1 MSKAT
6 QSKGPKEFQASI
18 YRLGILYCVDVPAT
32 VSKALG
38 GAKHIAVAGTVNGVQ
53 MRALL
58 QPRGEGLHR
67 FFLDGKLRKAA
78 RAGQGDTVTLALG
91 PDRESREVPIPDE
104 VLEAFED
111 EPGALDVFQ
120 GLTVALRR
128 EMLLWV
134 LKAKHAETRA
144 QRIARLVRE
153 MTRRQEMGGRPKPR
167 AKRSEP
173 RA

>member
-1 MSKAT
+1 MAKVT
-6 QSKGPKEFQASI
+6 QSKRLNEFRASI
-18 YRLGILYCVDVPAT
+18 YRLGILYTVDVPAA

-38 GAKHIAVAGTVNGVQ
+38 GAKHIAVAGTVNGVKL
-53 MRALL
+53 RGLL
-58 QPRGEGLHR
+58 LPRGEGQHR
-67 FFLDGKLRKAA
+67 LFLDGKLRKAA

-104 VLEAFED
+104 VIEAFED

-120 GLTVALRR
+120 GLTVAQRR

-144 QRIARLVRE
+144 QRIARLV
-153 MTRRQEMGGRPKPR
+153 QEMARRSKRR
-167 AKRSEP
+167 AGHSKS